1 MVEKRNDILQN
12 LRSELYAIKEE
23 VRNDI
28 SDLLLQV
35 LALLSH

>member
-1 MVEKRNDILQN
+1 MVEKGNNLLQN
-12 LRSELYAIKEE
+12 LRAELYAIKEE